1 MVSDESHRKRALR
14 SELRERRHHM
24 TSSERESATAG
35 ITGNLISLVERSG
48 ARSISCYLAATDE
61 PNTRPFLDWANER
74 GIRTLFPISREDG
87 LLDWVVS
94 DAKRE
99 TEGLFGLPEPIGEVL
114 SPMAINSV
122 DLILVPAAAVD
133 ATGVRMGWGRGY
145 FDKTLGSM
153 EACPPV
159 YAVVFDSEFVDSVPR
174 EVHDQPV
181 NGIVTPTRVVTF

>member
-1 MVSDESHRKRALR
+1 MVSDEGHRKRALR
-14 SELRERRHHM
+14 RELRERRRHM
-24 TSSERESATAG
+24 TSSERQAASEGLTR
-35 ITGNLISLVERSG
+35 NLVTLVEDLDV
-48 ARSISCYLAATDE
+48 RSISCYLAATDE
-61 PNTRPFLDWANER
+61 PNTRPFLDWANDR
-74 GIRTLFPISREDG
+74 GIRILFPISREDG

-94 DAKRE
+94 DARQE
-99 TEGLFGLPEPIGEVL
+99 TEGLFGLPEPVGEVL
-114 SPMAINSV
+114 SPLAINAV
-122 DLILVPAAAVD
+122 DLIIVPAAAVD
-133 ATGVRMGWGRGY
+133 SAGIRMGWGRGY